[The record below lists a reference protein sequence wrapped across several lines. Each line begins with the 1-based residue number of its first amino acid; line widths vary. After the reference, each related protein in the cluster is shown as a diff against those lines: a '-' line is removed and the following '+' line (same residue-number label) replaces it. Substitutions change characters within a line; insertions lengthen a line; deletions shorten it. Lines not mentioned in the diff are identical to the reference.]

1 MTDTSQYSLRK
12 TRGPADAGRQALLIY
27 ILTTFVFSWSFW
39 APLAIEALF
48 KFKTW
53 HFPGQFFFASFGP
66 LAGGIAASYYLGGSS
81 AVSSWL
87 SSIFCFRFRRELVY
101 LTGAML
107 MAYLAVAAITTW
119 IVTGEIS
126 SLRHLGQTQKLP
138 GMPPIAVLYIWM
150 LTFGLGEESGWRG
163 WLFPTL
169 LQKNSAIRAAG
180 ILTAIWML
188 WHLPAFTFNKN
199 YQEMGWGIIGWAI
212 SLFFGAILLGW
223 LFQKSGSIVPLIV
236 WHGAFDLITASDYLP
251 AEVPMAVSAVVVL
264 QGIYLARKAVHRSPC
279 P

>member
-1 MTDTSQYSLRK
+1 MSDASKYSPGK
-12 TRGPADAGRQALLIY
+12 TCGPACAGHQALLVY
-27 ILTTFVFSWSFW
+27 ILTTFLFSWSFW

-66 LAGGIAASYYLGGSS
+66 LAGGIAASYYRGGSS
-81 AVSSWL
+81 AVTAWL
-87 SSIFCFRFRRELVY
+87 SSIFCFRFDRELVY

-107 MAYLAVAAITTW
+107 TAYLAVAAITTW
-119 IVTGEIS
+119 VVTGEIS

-138 GMPPIAVLYIWM
+138 GMPPVAVLCIWM

-163 WLFPTL
+163 WFYPTL
-169 LQKNSAIRAAG
+169 LQRNSPIRAAG
-180 ILTAIWML
+180 IVTAIWML
-188 WHLPAFTFNKN
+188 WHLPAFAFNEN

-223 LFQKSGSIVPLIV
+223 LFQKSGSIIPLII
-236 WHGAFDLITASDYLP
+236 WHGTFDLITASEYLP
-251 AEVPMAVSAVVVL
+251 AEVPMIVSAVVVL
-264 QGIYLARKAVHRSPC
+264 QGIYLATKTVKK
-279 P
+279 